1 MATQNQSL
9 DSVITVKVNYDGS
22 TRRAKM
28 ALRDTA
34 PKVLEQEVSKP
45 SALASAISRR
55 PSSGG
60 VLSLNPIPFNF
71 NVLK

>member
-34 PKVLEQEVSKP
+34 PKVLEQEVSEA
-45 SALASAISRR
+45 SALASATSR
-55 PSSGG
+55 PSSAGG
-60 VLSLNPIPFNF
+60 MLSLNPISF
-71 NVLK
+71 KC